1 MENFSKFQEMMTKQQ
16 ENYYIISTI
25 KNIIN

>member
-1 MENFSKFQEMMTKQQ
+1 MEDFSKFQKMMTKQQ

>member
-1 MENFSKFQEMMTKQQ
+1 MENFSKFQEMMTEQQ